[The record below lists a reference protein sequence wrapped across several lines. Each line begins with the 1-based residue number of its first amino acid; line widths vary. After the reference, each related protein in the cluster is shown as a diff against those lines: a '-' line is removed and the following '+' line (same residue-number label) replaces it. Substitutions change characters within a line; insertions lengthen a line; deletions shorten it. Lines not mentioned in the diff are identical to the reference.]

1 MIVPERVYHA
11 TSVQGLAELR
21 PSESTHG
28 KWVYAVGGPV
38 LAACFLSTIGGDLTC
53 AVGRDR
59 RTGHPYLCERFEGAF
74 ERRYSNSSGSIYVLD
89 GDGFLAGRTPWD
101 EEYVCGRVV
110 RPLSEIDVEDV
121 CEYLEALSRS
131 GELALVRYPE
141 RIDGIPSD
149 DSDLVERAI
158 LWFERLGPDVL
169 NGFVEY
175 HPALVPRIR
184 SVLGPRRIDRTRSAD
199 NVV

>member
-28 KWVYAVGGPV
+28 KWVYAVGDPV

-59 RTGHPYLCERFEGAF
+59 QTGCPYLCERFEGAF
-74 ERRYSNSSGSIYVLD
+74 ERRYCGASGSIYVLD
-89 GDGFLAGRTPWD
+89 GDGFLAGRTPWN

-110 RPLSEIDVEDV
+110 RPLSETHVEDV
-121 CEYLEALSRS
+121 CSYLEALSRS

-175 HPALVPRIR
+175 HPTLVPRIR
-184 SVLGPRRIDRTRSAD
+184 SALDVKRLDRMRSAD

>member
-1 MIVPERVYHA
+1 MNVPDRVYHA
-11 TSVQGLAELR
+11 SAVRGLGELV
-21 PSESTHG
+21 PGPSTHG
-28 KWVYAVGGPV
+28 TWVYAVGDPV

-59 RTGHPYLCERFEGAF
+59 RTGRPYLCERFEGAS
-74 ERRYSNSSGSIYVLD
+74 ERRYSGASGSIYVLD
-89 GDGFLAGRTPWD
+89 GGGFLAGRTPWE

-110 RPLSEIDVEDV
+110 RPLSEIHIEDV
-121 CEYLEALSRS
+121 SEYLEALSRS

-175 HPALVPRIR
+175 HPDLMPRIR
-184 SVLGPRRIDRTRSAD
+184 SALSARRLDRARSAD

>member
-1 MIVPERVYHA
+1 MDVPDRVYHA
-11 TSVQGLAELR
+11 SAVRGLEELV
-21 PSESTHG
+21 PGPSTHG
-28 KWVYAVGGPV
+28 TWVYTVGDPV

-59 RTGHPYLCERFEGAF
+59 QTGRPYLCERFEEAF
-74 ERRYSNSSGSIYVLD
+74 ERRYCGASGSIYVLD
-89 GDGFLAGRTPWD
+89 GDGFLAGRTPWN

-110 RPLSEIDVEDV
+110 RPLSETHVEDV
-121 CEYLEALSRS
+121 CSYLEALSRS

-175 HPALVPRIR
+175 HPTLVPRIR
-184 SVLGPRRIDRTRSAD
+184 SALEAKTDRSDEMAD
-199 NVV
+199 DIV